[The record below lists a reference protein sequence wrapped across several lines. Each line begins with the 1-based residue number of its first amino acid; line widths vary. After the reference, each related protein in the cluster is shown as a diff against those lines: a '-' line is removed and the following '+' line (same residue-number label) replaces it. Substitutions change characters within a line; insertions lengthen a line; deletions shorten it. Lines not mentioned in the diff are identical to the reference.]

1 MRETLNLTEEDG
13 LQALRMHL
21 QERARVARL
30 RYPDL
35 GQESSL
41 RALLRDGEIVRFPV
55 ELRFGT
61 EGLIP
66 GEFAHAEP
74 KEDRAAAGFTLFVHP
89 QFEGRWADSGPA
101 RALPR
106 AQHQLPG
113 RGRCGRSRAV
123 RGHGPG
129 PRHRRLLQNAFVPWR
144 MNWDP
149 LRWIPLPH
157 LFREPMDW
165 AVAALTSAAARVRP
179 ARCPSFLREPR
190 PFLRG

>member
-21 QERARVARL
+21 QERARVAHL

-89 QFEGRWADSGPA
+89 QFEAAGPIWPRSCSTTCPASTTWTWPVRKKPSCSGPRPWA
-101 RALPR
+101 
-106 AQHQLPG
+106 
-113 RGRCGRSRAV
+113 STSKTTT
-123 RGHGPG
+123 
-129 PRHRRLLQNAFVPWR
+129 NAFVPWR

-149 LRWIPLPH
+149 LRWIPCRICSGSRWIGRLRHSPVQLPGSGQ
-157 LFREPMDW
+157 RG
-165 AVAALTSAAARVRP
+165 AP
-179 ARCPSFLREPR
+179 ASFASHGRSS
-190 PFLRG
+190 G

>member
-21 QERARVARL
+21 QERARVAHL

-89 QFEGRWADSGPA
+89 QFEGRWADLAPLVLYHVPSINYLDVAGAEEAELFGATALGLDIEDYYKRICTLADELGPA
-101 RALPR
+101 P
-106 AQHQLPG
+106 
-113 RGRCGRSRAV
+113 V
-123 RGHGPG
+123 
-129 PRHRRLLQNAFVPWR
+129 
-144 MNWDP
+144 DP
-149 LRWIPLPH
+149 L
-157 LFREPMDW
+157 
-165 AVAALTSAAARVRP
+165 AASVPGADGLGGCGTHQCSCQGP
-179 ARCPSFLREPR
+179 ASEVP
-190 PFLRG
+190 